1 MSVRNLEHLFAPRSV
16 ALIGASERPHSVGAT
31 VLRNLAGGG
40 FKGEIYPVNLKYDS
54 VAGLKS
60 YRRVADLPAAP
71 ELAVIC
77 TPPSSVPGLVRE
89 LGARGT
95 RAAIILSAGL
105 GALRDVGGRTL
116 KQAALDA
123 AQPYTLRLLGPNC
136 VGLLVPGI
144 GLNASF
150 AHTDAA
156 PGRIAFVSQS
166 GALVTGVLDWAKTRG
181 IGFSKFISLG
191 DSADVDFGDVL
202 DYLASDPDTGAILMY
217 MEDLHYARKFMSAAR
232 AAARSKPTLVLKA
245 GRAPEGARAA
255 ASHTGAL
262 AGSDDVYDAAIRRAG
277 MLRVYTT
284 EDLFAAVETLA
295 RARPIFGER
304 LTIMTNGGGP
314 GVMATDALVC
324 SGGKLASLSPD
335 TLSRLDAVLPPT
347 WSHANPVDI
356 IGDAP
361 AERYRQTIELLLK
374 DEQSDAILF
383 IHAPTAIVPSADIAN
398 AIAPLVRSA
407 SRNVLACW
415 LGGDAVAEAR
425 RIFSEAGIPT
435 FDTPEDAVN
444 GFLQIVR
451 YRQNQN
457 LLMQVPASASTSFEA
472 DRARA
477 RAVIVAALEQ
487 GRNMLSEPESKAV
500 LAAYGVA
507 VVETRTAAGIDEAVE
522 AARQI
527 GFPVAV
533 KIVSPDV
540 THKSDVGGVAL
551 DLDTPEAVRAAAQ
564 RMQKRLAGLQPNAR
578 LEGFSV
584 QQMARRP
591 EALELIVGV
600 ATDPVFG
607 PVILFGQGGI
617 AVEVTADHAVAL
629 PPLNTVLA
637 RELVGRTRVS
647 KLLAGYR
654 SRPAADMDAI
664 LWTLMQISQLV
675 SDIPELVELDINPLL
690 ADSHGAIALDAR
702 MRVALADQSG
712 SSLDRLAIRPYPR
725 ELEETVQ
732 WQGQPLLLRP
742 VRPEDGP
749 AHLAF
754 FAALTPDDVRYRMFV
769 RMRELQPS
777 QLARFTQIDFDR
789 EMAFIATRTG
799 PNGEPETLGVGRV
812 VADPDNVRAEFA
824 VTVRSDLKG
833 AGLGKLLMAKLI
845 DYCRSRGTREI
856 VGEALPQNARVI
868 KLVRSLGF
876 EVSAARDEGTVHFRL
891 PLR

>member
-1 MSVRNLEHLFAPRSV
+1 
-16 ALIGASERPHSVGAT
+16 
-31 VLRNLAGGG
+31 
-40 FKGEIYPVNLKYDS
+40 
-54 VAGLKS
+54 
-60 YRRVADLPAAP
+60 
-71 ELAVIC
+71 
-77 TPPSSVPGLVRE
+77 
-89 LGARGT
+89 
-95 RAAIILSAGL
+95 
-105 GALRDVGGRTL
+105 
-116 KQAALDA
+116 
-123 AQPYTLRLLGPNC
+123 
-136 VGLLVPGI
+136 
-144 GLNASF
+144 
-150 AHTDAA
+150 
-156 PGRIAFVSQS
+156 
-166 GALVTGVLDWAKTRG
+166 
-181 IGFSKFISLG
+181 
-191 DSADVDFGDVL
+191 
-202 DYLASDPDTGAILMY
+202 
-217 MEDLHYARKFMSAAR
+217 
-232 AAARSKPTLVLKA
+232 
-245 GRAPEGARAA
+245 
-255 ASHTGAL
+255 
-262 AGSDDVYDAAIRRAG
+262 
-277 MLRVYTT
+277 
-284 EDLFAAVETLA
+284 
-295 RARPIFGER
+295 
-304 LTIMTNGGGP
+304 
-314 GVMATDALVC
+314 
-324 SGGKLASLSPD
+324 
-335 TLSRLDAVLPPT
+335 
-347 WSHANPVDI
+347 
-356 IGDAP
+356 
-361 AERYRQTIELLLK
+361 
-374 DEQSDAILF
+374 
-383 IHAPTAIVPSADIAN
+383 
-398 AIAPLVRSA
+398 
-407 SRNVLACW
+407 
-415 LGGDAVAEAR
+415 
-425 RIFSEAGIPT
+425 
-435 FDTPEDAVN
+435 
-444 GFLQIVR
+444 
-451 YRQNQN
+451 
-457 LLMQVPASASTSFEA
+457 
-472 DRARA
+472 
-477 RAVIVAALEQ
+477 
-487 GRNMLSEPESKAV
+487 
-500 LAAYGVA
+500 
-507 VVETRTAAGIDEAVE
+507 
-522 AARQI
+522 
-527 GFPVAV
+527 
-533 KIVSPDV
+533 
-540 THKSDVGGVAL
+540 
-551 DLDTPEAVRAAAQ
+551 
-564 RMQKRLAGLQPNAR
+564 
-578 LEGFSV
+578 
-584 QQMARRP
+584 MARRP